1 MVRVTP
7 VRIAC
12 MVSVI
17 FHQERS
23 FVSRDFETTI
33 SSSQTSRV
41 CVVGTAVVGGI
52 VVLYGTTRRLVS
64 LFFDVPTVSLLCPG
78 LGTVR
83 ITIPS
88 RNVLPGP
95 KLQAT
100 LTTSCT
106 RTQYSCKTLWKIPF
120 QDPKDNWC
128 SSATAG
134 RRGHVTCLATI
145 SRVQQRR
152 KASRKASNTQYAYLV
167 ILLNRDNAKCWWAVT
182 NLVNLDD

>member
-1 MVRVTP
+1 MRRRFQAVKHYEYAV
-7 VRIAC
+7 
-12 MVSVI
+12 VS
-17 FHQERS
+17 
-23 FVSRDFETTI
+23 
-33 SSSQTSRV
+33 
-41 CVVGTAVVGGI
+41 TAVVGGI

-64 LFFDVPTVSLLCPG
+64 LFFDVRAVSLLCPG

-83 ITIPS
+83 IAIPA

-106 RTQYSCKTLWKIPF
+106 RTRYSCKTSWKIPF

-128 SSATAG
+128 GSAPVG

-145 SRVQQRR
+145 SREQQRR

-167 ILLNRDNAKCWWAVT
+167 ILLSRDNANCWWAVT
-182 NLVNLDD
+182 NLVNLDN